1 MSSQNGTI
9 ELQPIPPPAAVT
21 ASPKEQFPLQIQDA
35 NDDGLRLSQ
44 SSHSERA
51 VEVVQ
56 RWNHPRINTWRLA
69 AIFFAFIAF
78 GMNDGSYGALLPYVH
93 ENRPSIAIVV
103 YTRADLV
110 DT

>member
-1 MSSQNGTI
+1 MSLPNGTL
-9 ELQPIPPPAAVT
+9 ELQPIPPPAAVVT
-21 ASPKEQFPLQIQDA
+21 SPSSVQIQDA
-35 NDDGLRLSQ
+35 DDDGHRISSSQ
-44 SSHSERA
+44 GSHSERA

-93 ENRPSIAIVV
+93 ENRPSTATTV

-110 DT
+110 ET